1 MNWDEIKNFDIKNV
15 DLKDLSSLPLPV
27 KLIGIGLGCVLI
39 LVAGY
44 FALIKSERETLESL
58 GQTELQLRDEFLAK
72 KAKAINLPAY
82 KTQMEEMER
91 TFGTMRLQLP
101 STTEVPNLLIDITQ
115 AGLGRGLEFVTFK
128 PEKEKP
134 VDFYAELPISIKVNG
149 TYHELAQFAS
159 DVSALPRI
167 VTLGDVAI
175 GSDARSAKLT
185 MSVTAKTYRYLEEGQ
200 AQPAKNAPGRKG
212 PNAR

>member
-1 MNWDEIKNFDIKNV
+1 MNWDEIKSFDIKNV

-27 KLIGIGLGCVLI
+27 KLIGIGLGCILI

-44 FALIKSERETLESL
+44 FAVIKSEREALQSLE
-58 GQTELQLRDEFLAK
+58 QAELQLRDEFLTK

-175 GSDARSAKLT
+175 ASDAKSAKLT
-185 MSVTAKTYRYLEEGQ
+185 MSVIAKTYRYLEEGQ
-200 AQPAKNAPGRKG
+200 VQPAKNKPGRKG